1 MSEISP
7 QPSPPLIDGP
17 EQVPPAAPV
26 AAPEPSRRKRV
37 WRIIGLAAMIM
48 FIAGCAIAVVVF
60 LGFNIGVDGL
70 LLGSIAALVP
80 VPVLIGCFMW
90 LDRYEP
96 EPVGYL
102 AFCFA
107 WGAFVATGVALV
119 VNSYASY
126 LFEGWGLSDSLVATL
141 VAPFIEETMK
151 TLGPVLLLW
160 RRRREWSGITDGIVY
175 CGLSAI
181 GFAMV
186 ENILY
191 LGGHGYAAS
200 NEQYGPAS
208 GAQQLFL
215 IFIVRIL
222 FTGFAHPL
230 FTSMAGVGLG
240 VAARAAE
247 RPVRYLAPISGI
259 LVAMMLHGTWNIL
272 PSLVVA
278 TGEPIVLLYGYLGL
292 MIPVFFGT
300 VGFAIWL
307 RGWEGRLTERALPA
321 YVRAGWLSPPEVA
334 TLSSLGRRHSARRW
348 AKRVAG
354 DAGLRA
360 MKGFQFS
367 ATKLALLRDG
377 LDRGLY
383 SKIGSAQVEEAALL
397 AQISAERSVFV
408 GRDPQTPQARWDGE
422 RYHITFPDG
431 VSRPIEAPASPVVP
445 IPITAYYR

>member
-7 QPSPPLIDGP
+7 EPPQPSSPPPDDA
-17 EQVPPAAPV
+17 VPAPALPD
-26 AAPEPSRRKRV
+26 PSRRKRI
-37 WRIIGLAAMIM
+37 WRIVGLAGMIV
-48 FIAGCAIAVVVF
+48 FIAGCAIAVTVF
-60 LGFNIGVDGL
+60 LGFNIGIDGL
-70 LLGSIAALVP
+70 LLGSVAALLP

-107 WGAFVATGVALV
+107 WGAFVATGTALV
-119 VNSYASY
+119 VNTYASY
-126 LFEGWGLSDSLVATL
+126 FFEGWGLSDSLVATL

-240 VAARAAE
+240 VAARAAD
-247 RPVRYLAPISGI
+247 RPVRYLAPISGL
-259 LVAMMLHGTWNIL
+259 LVAMMLHGTWNLL

-307 RGWEGRLTERALPA
+307 RGWEGRLTERTLPA

-354 DAGLRA
+354 DPGLKA

-377 LDRGLY
+377 IDRGLY
-383 SKIGSAQVEEAALL
+383 AKIGSAQVEEAALL

-431 VSRPIEAPASPVVP
+431 VSRPIEAPATPVVP
-445 IPITAYYR
+445 IPITSYYR